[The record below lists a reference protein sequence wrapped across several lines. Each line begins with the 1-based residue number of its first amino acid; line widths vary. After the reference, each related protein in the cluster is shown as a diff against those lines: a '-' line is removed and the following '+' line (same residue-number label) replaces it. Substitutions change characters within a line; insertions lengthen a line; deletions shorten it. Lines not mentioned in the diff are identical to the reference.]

1 MDKLA
6 SAASTFTLQR
16 FLTMPR
22 SAAGSSEGRTAGS
35 EVGARLLLASTIE
48 VYGDSVEYLQHER
61 NRGSVN
67 TIGFRSCYDEGKHI
81 AETLCFNCWQTAMA
95 MASPIAVCLCMRQVA
110 TTTQAKTT
118 KSSKTKCAA
127 TSTVAIR
134 W

>member
-81 AETLCFNCWQTAMA
+81 AETLCFDCWQVHGNETR
-95 MASPIAVCLCMRQVA
+95 VMRIFN
-110 TTTQAKTT
+110 TYGP
-118 KSSKTKCAA
+118 SSCPTMSK
-127 TSTVAIR
+127 
-134 W
+134 

>member
-22 SAAGSSEGRTAGS
+22 SAAGSSEGRTAAS

-81 AETLCFNCWQTAMA
+81 AETLCFDCWQVHGNEAR
-95 MASPIAVCLCMRQVA
+95 VMRIFN
-110 TTTQAKTT
+110 TYRP
-118 KSSKTKCAA
+118 SSCPTMSK
-127 TSTVAIR
+127 
-134 W
+134 